1 MIFNVGAGG
10 TTDADK
16 IKYGDSNVG
25 ATLDNLTE
33 SVDEL
38 DKSVGELNES
48 LQNIETSYYDDVTKT
63 LYIQGGTSN
72 YTYDSATQTLYIG

>member
-10 TTDADK
+10 ATDADK

-25 ATLDNLTE
+25 ATLD
-33 SVDEL
+33 
-38 DKSVGELNES
+38 ELNNS
-48 LQNIETSYYDDVTKT
+48 FGTYYDDETET

-72 YTYDSATQTLYIG
+72 YTYDSATETLYIG

>member
-10 TTDADK
+10 STDADK

-25 ATLDNLTE
+25 ATLD
-33 SVDEL
+33 EL
-38 DKSVGELNES
+38 NESVGELTES
-48 LQNIETSYYDDVTKT
+48 LGTYYDDETET

-72 YTYDSATQTLYIG
+72 YTYDSETETLYIG

>member
-10 TTDADK
+10 STDAEK
-16 IKYGDSNVG
+16 IKYNDSNVG
-25 ATLDNLTE
+25 ATLDNLNE

-38 DKSVGELNES
+38 KES
-48 LQNIETSYYDDVTKT
+48 LQNLGSGTYYDDVTET

>member
-10 TTDADK
+10 STDAEK

-25 ATLDNLTE
+25 ATLDNLNE

-38 DKSVGELNES
+38 NES
-48 LQNIETSYYDDVTKT
+48 LGTYYDEETET

-72 YTYDSATQTLYIG
+72 YTYDSENETLYIG